1 MNQKELLIMSTKEV
15 ERITTIQR
23 VIDKKITQAVASQH
37 LGLTVRQIKRLVKK
51 YKQLGPPG
59 LISKQRGQA
68 SNRKFTDPKIKHI
81 KELVETHYYDF
92 GPKFAAEKLCESHQI
107 NVSKETLR
115 QWMIEWGLWQAK
127 RKKSVQLHPLRD
139 RRPCFGELAQIDGSP
154 HDWFEGRGPA
164 CCLLV
169 AIDDATSRLCSLH
182 FEPSETTAGYFKL
195 MRIYIDAYG
204 LPLATYNDKHGIFR
218 INLPN
223 APEESETQFGRAMGQ
238 LNIEIICANTPE
250 AKGRVERANQTLQDR
265 LIKEMR
271 LLGICDIESANAYL
285 PTYIA
290 KHNSLFAVD
299 PINEEDVHRKELPT
313 PDVLDLIFSFHE
325 ERKLTKN
332 LELSYHNMIYQI
344 KTKTKGYRLRYAI
357 VTVCED
363 LNGVVTLIHR
373 GKILDYSCHIRAK
386 HNPEIVDSKQLAL
399 KIESIK
405 PSRKPFKP
413 PPEHPWRHFVLN
425 PAKAAIRA
433 LNSRQKNTP

>member
-15 ERITTIQR
+15 ERVTTIQR
-23 VIDKKITQAVASQH
+23 VLDKKVTQALASQH
-37 LGLTVRQIKRLVKK
+37 LGLTVRQIKRLVRQ
-51 YKQLGPPG
+51 YKQFGPSG
-59 LISKQRGQA
+59 LISKKRGQP
-68 SNRKFTDPKIKHI
+68 SNRKFTGQQTKLI

-92 GPKFAAEKLCESHQI
+92 GPKFAAEKLYESHKI
-107 NVSKETLR
+107 DVSKETLR
-115 QWMIEWGLWQAK
+115 QWMIEWGLWQSK
-127 RKKSVQLHPLRD
+127 SKKPVQLHPLRD
-139 RRPCFGELAQIDGSP
+139 RRPCFGELVQIDGSP

-195 MRIYIDAYG
+195 MRKYVDTHG

-223 APEESETQFGRAMGQ
+223 ASEDSETQFSRAMRQ
-238 LNIEIICANTPE
+238 LGVEIICAKTPE

-285 PTYIA
+285 STYIA
-290 KHNSLFAVD
+290 KHNALFAVE
-299 PINEEDVHRKELPT
+299 PLNEEDVHRKELPT

-332 LELSYHNMIYQI
+332 LELSYNNMIYQI
-344 KTKTKGYRLRYAI
+344 KTKTKGYRLRYAT

-363 LNGVVTLIHR
+363 LNGVVTLVHS
-373 GKILDYSCHIRAK
+373 GKVLDYHCHARAK
-386 HNPEIVDSKQLAL
+386 HNPEIVDAKQLAL
-399 KIESIK
+399 KVESIK
-405 PSRKPFKP
+405 PERKPFKP
-413 PPEHPWRHFVLN
+413 APNHPWRHFVLN

-433 LNSRQKNTP
+433 LDSR

>member
-23 VIDKKITQAVASQH
+23 VIDKKITQAIASEH
-37 LGLTVRQIKRLVKK
+37 LGLTVRQIKRLVRQ
-51 YKQLGPPG
+51 YKQAGPAG
-59 LISKQRGQA
+59 LVSKQRGRP
-68 SNRKFTDPKIKHI
+68 SNRKFTEHQITII

-92 GPKFAAEKLCESHQI
+92 GPKFAAEKLYESHKI

-115 QWMIEWGLWQAK
+115 QWMVEWGLWKAK
-127 RKKSVQLHPLRD
+127 SKKPVQLHPLRD
-139 RRPCFGELAQIDGSP
+139 RRPCVGELVQIDGSP
-154 HDWFEGRGPA
+154 HDWFEGRGPR

-195 MRIYIDAYG
+195 MRKHINTHG

-223 APEESETQFGRAMGQ
+223 APEESETQFSRAMRQ
-238 LNIEIICANTPE
+238 LGVEIICANTPE

-290 KHNSLFAVD
+290 KHNALFAVD
-299 PINEEDVHRKELPT
+299 PLNEEDVHSKELPT
-313 PDVLDLIFSFHE
+313 PDVLDLIFSFHQD
-325 ERKLTKN
+325 RKLTKN
-332 LELSYHNMIYQI
+332 LELSYNNMIYQI
-344 KTKTKGYRLRYAI
+344 KTKTKGYRLRHAT

-363 LNGVVTLIHR
+363 LNGVVTLVHH
-373 GKILDYSCHIRAK
+373 GKILDYNCHARAK
-386 HNPEIVDSKQLAL
+386 HNPEIVDAKQLAL
-399 KIESIK
+399 KVESIK
-405 PSRKPFKP
+405 AERKPFKP
-413 PPEHPWRHFVLN
+413 APNHPWRHFVLN
-425 PAKAAIRA
+425 PTKAAIRA
-433 LNSRQKNTP
+433 LGSR